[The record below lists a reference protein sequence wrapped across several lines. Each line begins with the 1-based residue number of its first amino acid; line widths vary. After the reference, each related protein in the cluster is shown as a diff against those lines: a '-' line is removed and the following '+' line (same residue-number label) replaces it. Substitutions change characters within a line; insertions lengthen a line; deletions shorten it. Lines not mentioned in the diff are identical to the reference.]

1 MLISLRFMDEEIW
14 LKQLEEGKDSA
25 FQTLF
30 ETYYARLCA
39 FACRYM
45 EEEVAAED
53 IVQDVLYEL
62 WMGKLSFKNVLA
74 LKSWLYQVVRNRC
87 LDTIKHRQ
95 VEIKYLEE
103 QRYKEDSEFFLHQ
116 ILEEEVYALLKE
128 AMAVLPEQI
137 QKVFELTFSGQ
148 SNAEIAEILHVSLDA
163 VKSSKK
169 RGKKLLQDKLK
180 GLVYLFILFDSE
192 EIFEKK

>member
-1 MLISLRFMDEEIW
+1 MDEEIW

-30 ETYYARLCA
+30 ETYYDRLCA
-39 FACRYM
+39 FACRYV

-180 GLVYLFILFDSE
+180 GLVYLFILFDAE

>member
-1 MLISLRFMDEEIW
+1 MDEEIW

-30 ETYYARLCA
+30 ETYYDRLCA
-39 FACRYM
+39 FACRYV

-62 WMGKLSFKNVLA
+62 WMSKLSFKNVLA

-137 QKVFELTFSGQ
+137 KKVFELTFSGQ